1 MIEDSSIPDQ
11 ITDYKGI
18 KWKKDVDKCRY
29 SYQVYDDKDPLD
41 FTLIGIQK
49 GDWLMLDDDLD
60 ISYMMK
66 GINSAEV
73 FKSKNLNTNKI
84 MGISISAIGLSLI

>member
-29 SYQVYDDKDPLD
+29 SYQVYGDKEPLD

-73 FKSKNLNTNKI
+73 FKSKNLNTNKT